1 MNYMFSTLKSNDTLR
16 RLVYRIDYQYIV
28 PDKQAQIVDFILEA
42 YGSYF
47 DTIDRIIEKQEETD
61 QKEGKKAL
69 KGFKEQIVFAFRKEC
84 VQNFENTVDDANE
97 ENLDGLLL
105 KLANTYLYLEINLAY
120 NAKHLDYNA
129 MFVEILKKLRV
140 VPMFRIVNF
149 GYYVLSGFFI
159 PFRKAGKLN
168 KVFNRPYI
176 YFFKQNKVIKDA
188 VLDTVNVKQRYFLD
202 GHNVYIGIKLNS
214 GYFQSRAFKMNK
226 TIVHK
231 VQTIFNVVINNRE
244 ENDFLIER
252 PYEALMK
259 MEEMVDRFYHI
270 VYNDI
275 FLDDARFES
284 LKDEFD
290 IICF

>member
-1 MNYMFSTLKSNDTLR
+1 MLSTLKCNDTLR
-16 RLVYRIDYQYIV
+16 RLVYRIDFQYIV
-28 PDKQAQIVDFILEA
+28 PDKQVQIVDFILEA

-47 DTIDRIIEKQEETD
+47 DTIDRIIETQEESDKQE
-61 QKEGKKAL
+61 GKL
-69 KGFKEQIVFAFRKEC
+69 KGFKEQVVFAFRKEC
-84 VQNFENTVDDANE
+84 VQNFEYPGEIACG

-120 NAKHLDYNA
+120 NAKHFDYNA
-129 MFVEILKKLRV
+129 MFAEILKKLRV

-159 PFRKAGKLN
+159 PFRRTGKLN

-176 YFFKQNKVIKDA
+176 YFFKHNKVIKDA
-188 VLDTVNVKQRYFLD
+188 ILDTVNAKQRYFLD
-202 GHNVYIGIKLNS
+202 GHNAYLGFKLNS
-214 GYFQSRAFKMNK
+214 GYFQSKAFKMK
-226 TIVHK
+226 KILVYK
-231 VQTIFNVVINNRE
+231 IQTLFNIVINNSE
-244 ENDFLIER
+244 EKDFFIEQPHDALI
-252 PYEALMK
+252 K

-270 VYNDI
+270 IYKDM
-275 FLDDARFES
+275 FLDNARFES